1 MNFLTPQIIQA
12 FVHGAAWFSTSKA
25 SFEMKP
31 QKTFVLIRFVL
42 LIPSVNILIPVQNHH
57 LPHVVGKDWV
67 TIRVLN
73 KRIETIIKKKSS
85 NIFVVHIFSARALHP
100 LLLLV
105 LEKKFLIKLSYFIIN
120 MFIYLTIN
128 IMLCRQEPHIELAID
143 LILIQYLCCFVCIF
157 CFVNEWLTLE
167 LATFNNHN
175 ILSQNPRSGR
185 LLICLHFKIRQSSLT
200 SNGFQ

>member
-1 MNFLTPQIIQA
+1 M
-12 FVHGAAWFSTSKA
+12 
-25 SFEMKP
+25 
-31 QKTFVLIRFVL
+31 
-42 LIPSVNILIPVQNHH
+42 
-57 LPHVVGKDWV
+57 
-67 TIRVLN
+67 
-73 KRIETIIKKKSS
+73 SS
-85 NIFVVHIFSARALHP
+85 NIFAVHIFSARALHL

-105 LEKKFLIKLSYFIIN
+105 LEKMFLIKLSYFIIN

-128 IMLCRQEPHIELAID
+128 IMLCRPEPHIELAID
-143 LILIQYLCCFVCIF
+143 LILIQLSCSVCIF

-200 SNGFQ
+200 GNGFMLRSSHDWQTGILEWNTLIFEISTNSSKPSTIWKVMYLAWAKKRDYYLAP

>member
-1 MNFLTPQIIQA
+1 M
-12 FVHGAAWFSTSKA
+12 
-25 SFEMKP
+25 
-31 QKTFVLIRFVL
+31 
-42 LIPSVNILIPVQNHH
+42 
-57 LPHVVGKDWV
+57 

-128 IMLCRQEPHIELAID
+128 IMLCRQEPHIELAND
-143 LILIQYLCCFVCIF
+143 LILIQYLSCSMCIF
-157 CFVNEWLTLE
+157 CFVKGR
-167 LATFNNHN
+167 
-175 ILSQNPRSGR
+175 SQKTV
-185 LLICLHFKIRQSSLT
+185 LLICPIVWDKLPNKT
-200 SNGFQ
+200 GFFGTFVMNDSH